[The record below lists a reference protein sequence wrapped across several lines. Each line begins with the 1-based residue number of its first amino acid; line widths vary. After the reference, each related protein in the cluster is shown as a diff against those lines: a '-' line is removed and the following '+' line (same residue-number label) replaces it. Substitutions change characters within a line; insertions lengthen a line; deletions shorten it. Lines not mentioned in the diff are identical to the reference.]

1 MEIKSKG
8 NFINGKWLRSNSGES
23 FNSYSPVNQELL
35 WEGSFSTEEDVK
47 YAVES
52 AKLAFNIW
60 SKLDIEERINYIKK
74 YIEVVE
80 ENKEVLAEC
89 ISNEVGKP
97 YWESLTE
104 VNSIIGKLEPC
115 IEAYNLRNQTIV
127 REQND
132 GSKSVTRFKPHGVI
146 GIIGPYNFPAHMPNG
161 HIMAALLAGNTVV
174 LKPSEKVPLV
184 SEKVMD
190 FWKEAGLP
198 NGVINMVQGNKTI
211 SEYLCLNNDV
221 KGIFF
226 TGSKKAGQNI
236 EELCLHKKICVLE
249 MGGNSPYIVWD
260 TNNIDSAVITIIQ
273 SSFITSGQRCSTAR
287 RLILPKNKFGDLF
300 LDRLVQVS
308 KKIKVGKPKD
318 EPQVF
323 MGPLKSKE
331 LVDNIINKQEE
342 LVKRGAKILL
352 ESVRLLELGNTFI
365 TPGII
370 DVTNVKEKIDEE
382 IIGPFLQVTRVE
394 TFEDAIEKA
403 NNSCYG
409 LAAGIITE
417 NKNLYKEFENKIQ
430 AGIISW
436 NKQLT
441 GASKFAPFGGIKDSG
456 NYRPSGFLAADY
468 CVYSTASTEIE
479 KVQEIK
485 KLPNGIIL

>member
-1 MEIKSKG
+1 MEVKSKG
-8 NFINGKWLRSNSGES
+8 NFINGKWMVSNGDT
-23 FNSYSPVNQELL
+23 FNSYSPVNYELL
-35 WEGSFSTEEDVK
+35 WNGSFSTEEDVK

-52 AKLAFNIW
+52 AKSAFSLW
-60 SKLDIEERINYIKK
+60 SQLKIEERINYIRK
-74 YIEVVE
+74 YIKVVE
-80 ENKEVLAEC
+80 ANKEVLAEC

-115 IEAYNLRNQTIV
+115 IEAYNLRNHTIV

-132 GSKSVTRFKPHGVI
+132 GSKNITRFKPHGVI

-161 HIMAALLAGNTVV
+161 HIMSALLAGNTVV
-174 LKPSEKVPLV
+174 LKPSEKVPFV

-190 FWKEAGLP
+190 FWEEAGLP
-198 NGVINMVQGNKTI
+198 NGVINMVQGTKTI
-211 SEYLCLNNDV
+211 SECLCLNNDV
-221 KGIFF
+221 KAIFF

-236 EELCLHKKICVLE
+236 EELCLHKKMCVLE

-260 TNNIDSAVITIIQ
+260 TNNIDSAIITVIQ

-287 RLILPKNKFGDLF
+287 RLILPKNNFGDLF
-300 LDRLVQVS
+300 INRLVEVS

-318 EPQVF
+318 KPQVF

-331 LVDNIINKQEE
+331 LVDNVINKQEE
-342 LVKRGAKILL
+342 LLKKGAKILL
-352 ESVRLLELGNTFI
+352 ESTRLPKLGSAFI

-370 DVTNVKEKIDEE
+370 DVTNIKGKIDEE

-394 TFEDAIEKA
+394 TFEEAIEKA
-403 NNSCYG
+403 NDSCYG

-417 NKNLYKEFENKIQ
+417 DKNLYKVFENRIQ
-430 AGIISW
+430 AGIICW

-468 CVYSTASTEIE
+468 CVYSTAATEIE
-479 KVQEIK
+479 KVSDIT

>member
-8 NFINGKWLRSNSGES
+8 NFINGKWIKSNGDT

-35 WEGSFSTEEDVK
+35 WKGSFSTIENVRH
-47 YAVES
+47 AVES
-52 AKLAFNIW
+52 AKYAFNIW
-60 SKLDIEERINYIKK
+60 SQLDIEERINYIKK
-74 YIEVVE
+74 YIELIE
-80 ENKEVLAEC
+80 KNKELLAEC

-115 IEAYNLRNQTIV
+115 IEAYNLRNKTII
-127 REQND
+127 REQTD
-132 GSKSVTRFKPHGVI
+132 GSKSITRFKPHGVI
-146 GIIGPYNFPAHMPNG
+146 GIIGPYNFPAHMTNG

-184 SEKVMD
+184 SEKIMEI
-190 FWKEAGLP
+190 WEEAKLP
-198 NGVINMVQGNKTI
+198 NGVINMVQGDKTT
-211 SEYLCLNNDV
+211 SEHLCLNNDV

-287 RLILPKNKFGDLF
+287 RLILPKNNFGDLF
-300 LDRLVQVS
+300 IERLVEVS

-331 LVDNIINKQEE
+331 LVDNIISKQEQ
-342 LVKRGAKILL
+342 LKSLGGKILL
-352 ESVRLLELGNTFI
+352 ESTRLTKLGNTFI

-370 DVTNVKEKIDEE
+370 DVTNIKEKIDEE

-394 TFEDAIEKA
+394 TFAEAIEKA
-403 NNSCYG
+403 NDSCYG

-417 NKNLYKEFENKIQ
+417 DKNLYKLFENKIQ

-456 NYRPSGFLAADY
+456 NYRPSGFLATDY
-468 CVYSTASTEIE
+468 CVYSTAAIEIE
-479 KVQEIK
+479 KVQDIK

>member
-1 MEIKSKG
+1 MIIKSKG
-8 NFINGKWLRSNSGES
+8 NFINGKWFLSKGDK
-23 FNSYSPVNQELL
+23 FTSYSPSNQELL
-35 WEGSFSTEEDVK
+35 WEGSLSTEGDVK
-47 YAVES
+47 FAVES
-52 AKLAFNIW
+52 AKSAFNIW
-60 SKLDIEERINYIKK
+60 SRLNIEEKIKYLKK
-74 YIEVVE
+74 YIEIVE
-80 ENKEVLAEC
+80 VNKEVLAEY

-115 IEAYNLRNQTIV
+115 IEAYNLRNQTII

-132 GSKSVTRFKPHGVI
+132 GSKSITRFKPHGVV

-184 SEKVMD
+184 SEKVME
-190 FWKEAGLP
+190 FWNEAGLP
-198 NGVINMVQGNKTI
+198 NGVINMIQGDKTI
-211 SEYLCLNNDV
+211 SKKLCLDNDV

-260 TNNIDSAVITIIQ
+260 TNNIDSAVITVIQ

-287 RLILPKNKFGDLF
+287 RLILPKNEFGDLF
-300 LDRLVQVS
+300 LNRLVEVT

-323 MGPLKSKE
+323 MGPLKSEE
-331 LVDNIINKQEE
+331 LVNNIINKQEE
-342 LVKRGAKILL
+342 LVNVGAKILV
-352 ESVRLLELGNTFI
+352 ESKRIPELGNSFI

-370 DVTNVKEKIDEE
+370 DVTEVNIKIDEE
-382 IIGPFLQVTRVE
+382 IIGPFLQVYRVK
-394 TFEDAIEKA
+394 TFNDAIEKA
-403 NNSCYG
+403 NDSCYG

-417 NKNLYKEFENKIQ
+417 DKNLYNEFENKIQ

-468 CVYSTASTEIE
+468 CVYSTASTELE
-479 KVQEIK
+479 KIQDIK
-485 KLPNGIIL
+485 ELPNGIIL